1 MLPTDDPLSTAALG
15 AAVLLL
21 LSWLGLRM
29 KSREGQGRR
38 SDTTHAPE
46 DSTVRWQP
54 QAARVMTASEG
65 EAYRLL
71 VRALPGGFVVLAQ
84 VPLLRF
90 LRVPARVPAA
100 QWVNKV
106 GPLSADLL
114 VCDSSSRVLAVIDVR
129 TNSESDRSKRR
140 HERMVR
146 LLRAAGIGVYAWRED
161 MLPSVEQVRA
171 LLGAQLA
178 RSADGE
184 ATREFGGGTAS
195 RPMPLIPV
203 PEISEVL
210 ADGDALAAQGET
222 MEPVPSA
229 FFEEID
235 LRPAGGHR

>member
-1 MLPTDDPLSTAALG
+1 
-15 AAVLLL
+15 
-21 LSWLGLRM
+21 
-29 KSREGQGRR
+29 
-38 SDTTHAPE
+38 
-46 DSTVRWQP
+46 
-54 QAARVMTASEG
+54 
-65 EAYRLL
+65 
-71 VRALPGGFVVLAQ
+71 
-84 VPLLRF
+84 
-90 LRVPARVPAA
+90 LRVPARVPAQ

-106 GPLSADLL
+106 GPLSADVL
-114 VCDSSSRVLAVIDVR
+114 VCDGSSRVLAVIDVR
-129 TNSESDRSKRR
+129 TGGESERSKRR

-178 RSADGE
+178 RSAEGE
-184 ATREFGGGTAS
+184 TARELGGGS

-210 ADGDALAAQGET
+210 AEGDALAAQNDA

-229 FFEEID
+229 FFEDIE